1 VELVLIRHGLPQ
13 RIVGADGPA
22 DPSLDDRGQAQAAA
36 VGNWLADEPIN
47 AIWSSPMRRARET
60 AAPLAERLGL
70 AVQFDDGLAEYDRE
84 SNEYVPV
91 EELRAAKDPRYQALL
106 SGVWEEGT
114 DPHAFHATVLT
125 AMTSIAA
132 RHPSQRV
139 AVFCHG
145 MVINAYARDVLGLP
159 DIGGFFHP
167 DYTSITR
174 VLVAGTGQRSIRSL
188 NETPHLRGTGL
199 LG

>member
-1 VELVLIRHGLPQ
+1 MELVLIRHGLPK
-13 RIVGADGPA
+13 RTVGADGPA
-22 DPSLDDRGQAQAAA
+22 DPSLDERGQAQAVA
-36 VGNWLADEPIN
+36 VGKWLAEEPID

-60 AAPLAERLGL
+60 AAPLAGRLGL
-70 AVQFDDGLAEYDRE
+70 EVQFDDGLAEYDRE

-91 EELRAAKDPRYQALL
+91 EELRRAKDPRYQALL
-106 SGVWEEGT
+106 RGEWEDGA
-114 DPHAFHATVLT
+114 DPQAFHATVL
-125 AMTSIAA
+125 AVMTSIAE

-145 MVINAYARDVLGLP
+145 MVINSFARDVLGLP
-159 DIGGFFHP
+159 DVGGFFHP
-167 DYTSITR
+167 DYTSISR

-188 NETPHLRGTGL
+188 NETPHLRNTGL